1 MFAPKVMRKSEYAIS
16 EFDGALRIEKFST
29 SQKMRVRS
37 YAKVSA

>member
-16 EFDGALRIEKFST
+16 EFEGAVRMGKVSI
-29 SQKMRVRS
+29 SQKMRVRN